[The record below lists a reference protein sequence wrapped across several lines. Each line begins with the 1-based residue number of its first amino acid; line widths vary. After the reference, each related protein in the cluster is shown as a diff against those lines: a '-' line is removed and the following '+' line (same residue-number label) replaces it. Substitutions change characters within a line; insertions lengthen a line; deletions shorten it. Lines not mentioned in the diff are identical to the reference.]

1 MKNTRRKPTEAET
14 LRLRRAIAEE
24 SKPESVAANV
34 AQIQRIRAA
43 KKATRSSSVA
53 QRVLDL
59 LRQRKD
65 DEHLSLNDLQA
76 RTGIDSGNLSR
87 LLNADEPNLTLE
99 TVERLATAMH
109 CTVHVTLQPNE

>member
-1 MKNTRRKPTEAET
+1 MANTRRKPTEAEKI
-14 LRLRRAIAEE
+14 RLRKAIAAE
-24 SKPESVAANV
+24 SKPESIAANV
-34 AQIQRIRAA
+34 AKIQKLRAA
-43 KKATRSSSVA
+43 KQQHSGSIA

-65 DEHLSLNDLQA
+65 AEHLSLNDLQA

-87 LLNADEPNLTLE
+87 LLNSDEPNLTLE

-109 CTVHVTLQPNE
+109 CTVHVTLQPDK

>member
-1 MKNTRRKPTEAET
+1 MANTRRKPTEAEKI
-14 LRLRRAIAEE
+14 RLRKAIAAE
-24 SKPESVAANV
+24 SKPESIAANV
-34 AQIQRIRAA
+34 AKIQKLRAA
-43 KKATRSSSVA
+43 KRQSGSIA
-53 QRVLDL
+53 QQVLDL

-65 DEHLSLNDLQA
+65 AEHLSLGDLQA

>member
-1 MKNTRRKPTEAET
+1 MSNIRRRQPTEAEKA
-14 LRLRRAIAEE
+14 RIRKAIAEDTQ
-24 SKPESVAANV
+24 PEAIAANR
-34 AQIQRIRAA
+34 AKIQKLRAESRRLG
-43 KKATRSSSVA
+43 TVA
-53 QRVLDL
+53 QRVVDL
-59 LRQRKD
+59 LRKRKD
-65 DEHLSLNDLQA
+65 EEHLSLSELQA